1 MHLRLAVCS
10 VRHLVN
16 THTPAVLQWTFQALY
31 LLHKALHSGRRHMT
45 FWCSKQLNHTLLLSS
60 LMWLSLLH
68 YKLQQVVVFCVLLL
82 MQSFFVLVTAR
93 SVCSTAFC
101 VCQLSVM
108 LVHWLQFLFDAELMM
123 RCSLIQTASYKP
135 CRKCLVSNVNF
146 SRKFFCIISW
156 VLSLSCLCLLL
167 TCD

>member
-82 MQSFFVLVTAR
+82 MQSFFVLVTSR
-93 SVCSTAFC
+93 SVCILC
-101 VCQLSVM
+101 LS
-108 LVHWLQFLFDAELMM
+108 AECNA
-123 RCSLIQTASYKP
+123 CSLDAVCVWCRADDEMQFDPNSFIQTMQKM
-135 CRKCLVSNVNF
+135 F
-146 SRKFFCIISW
+146 GQ
-156 VLSLSCLCLLL
+156 
-167 TCD
+167 